1 MHRYEELLREAH
13 IAGLEL
19 SLDLRRVQA
28 EKGLNA
34 ITGHAMFARFDEAQL
49 QLSTAIGTAAAGH
62 RLARALAP
70 VAGIDP
76 LAYGEVTDPT
86 GELDVPVLRQVA

>member
-1 MHRYEELLREAH
+1 MLTAH
-13 IAGLEL
+13 VAGLEL
-19 SLDLRRVQA
+19 ALDLRRAQA
-28 EKGLNA
+28 EAGLTA
-34 ITGHAMFARFDEAQL
+34 ITGHAMFARFDEAQM

-76 LAYGEVTDPT
+76 LDYGETTDPSVAIVQPH
-86 GELDVPVLRQVA
+86 LQQVA

>member
-1 MHRYEELLREAH
+1 MLSAH

-19 SLDLRRVQA
+19 ALDLRRVQA
-28 EKGLNA
+28 EAGLTA

-62 RLARALAP
+62 RLARTLAP

-76 LAYGEVTDPT
+76 MAYGETTDPA
-86 GELDVPVLRQVA
+86 GVIVEPHLQQAA